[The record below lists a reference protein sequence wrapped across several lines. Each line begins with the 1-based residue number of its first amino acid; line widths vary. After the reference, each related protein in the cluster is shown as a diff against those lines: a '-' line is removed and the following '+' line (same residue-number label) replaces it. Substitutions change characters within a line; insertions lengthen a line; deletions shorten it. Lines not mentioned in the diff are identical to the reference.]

1 MSTKQSKHLIPTKD
15 MCPVLISTGADKLL
29 PYTASKDFVITA
41 KDDGKVVDY
50 DEKNHILILEYKD
63 KSHEAVNLNPIIVKN
78 GGGGFYLSNQ
88 MTSSFKKGRTFKKND
103 IIASNK
109 NFFSTGWDGTRF
121 AIGTLAKCAIMSSF
135 CTYEDAKM
143 VTANLAERLSSEFV
157 MKKHIILG
165 KNATVDFIA
174 KKGQDIRSGGVLLK
188 YEQSNA
194 EEEMNKLLRNV
205 GADLREEIKE
215 LGKTSLKSKYDGVIE
230 DIKIYST
237 FDADELSPSLKKIV
251 TDYWKDIRSKK
262 NLVRKYNIT
271 DPTYTG
277 TTFMD
282 SDGPMRPDENDK
294 IKGYKVEGGGV
305 IIEFYVKY
313 LDVVGVGDKLCDF
326 AALKGVTCTV
336 ISKGKE
342 PFAMGTPDEE
352 ISTIFP
358 ASSVAARLVPSII
371 ATAWGNLCIVEMKKA
386 LRKMYE
392 EK

>member
-1 MSTKQSKHLIPTKD
+1 MKILKHLIPTKD

-50 DEKNHILILEYKD
+50 DEKNHMMILEYKD
-63 KSHEAVNLNPIIVKN
+63 KTHEAVNLNPIIVKN

-88 MTSSFKKGRTFKKND
+88 METTYKKGRTFKKND

-109 NFFSTGWDGTRF
+109 NFFNTSWDGTRF

-143 VTANLAERLSSEFV
+143 VTQSLAERMSSEFV

-165 KNATVDFIA
+165 KNATVSYIA
-174 KKGQDIRSGGVLLK
+174 KKGQEIRSGGVLMK
-188 YEQSNA
+188 YEQSNT
-194 EEEMNKLLRNV
+194 EEAMNKLLRNV
-205 GADLREEIKE
+205 GEDLREDIKE
-215 LGKTSLKSKYDGVIE
+215 LGRTVLKSTYDGVIE

-237 FDADELSPSLKKIV
+237 YDSDEVSPSLKKILL
-251 TDYWKDIRSKK
+251 DYWKDIRAKK
-262 NLVRKYNIT
+262 SLVRKYKID

-282 SDGPMRPDENDK
+282 SDGPMKPDENDK

-313 LDVVGVGDKLCDF
+313 IDVVGVGDKLCDF

-336 ISKGKE
+336 IPKGKE
-342 PFAMGTPDEE
+342 PFAMGTPNEE

-358 ASSVAARLVPSII
+358 ASSVDARMVSSII
-371 ATAWGNLCIVEMKKA
+371 PTMMGNLCVVEMKKA
-386 LRKMYE
+386 LKKMYDE
-392 EK
+392 G